1 MSDALFNVC
10 HTEKLTMQARQRLL
24 RLKRRIIEDA
34 IGCGSH
40 VSEKYLWLGFKN
52 SMGKHLGI
60 QSQSNKNTKDKD
72 EWRSFQPTP
81 CQPPESRPSS
91 PSALSSLWN
100 FSKKYNLFMARD
112 IKIVDSPQNL
122 PFWWRG
128 GWLGFPAVCWNTAV
142 SLGFLLHPRHDF
154 SSPALRM
161 GVKRAE
167 VETSFSGMCSGKG
180 CPSPVVLSA
189 NWKKKEGKKETK
201 EGESRCFF
209 SLVEYHFPSSQVS
222 SLCC

>member
-72 EWRSFQPTP
+72 EWRSFHPTP

-91 PSALSSLWN
+91 PSALSPLWN

-128 GWLGFPAVCWNTAV
+128 GWLRFPAVCWNTV
-142 SLGFLLHPRHDF
+142 FSSGFLLHPRHDF
-154 SSPALRM
+154 REQKWRHLFLVCALGR
-161 GVKRAE
+161 GVL
-167 VETSFSGMCSGKG
+167 
-180 CPSPVVLSA
+180 PLLSYLRIEKE
-189 NWKKKEGKKETK
+189 KKGKKETK

-209 SLVEYHFPSSQVS
+209 FP
-222 SLCC
+222 